1 MFATAFSA
9 ILFYFQSFFPP
20 TDFVLRY
27 NFFTHTLVFDR
38 KSIEDKQNFHI
49 EKVPPPPKKKIEEN
63 EKLQNDKNF
72 LGNHNS
78 ERKKMEREAK
88 KKKKKLEENRMHK

>member
-49 EKVPPPPKKKIEEN
+49 EKAKKKKKIEEN
-63 EKLQNDKNF
+63 EKLQNDKKF

-78 ERKKMEREAK
+78 ERKKKMEGEK
-88 KKKKKLEENRMHK
+88 KKRRK